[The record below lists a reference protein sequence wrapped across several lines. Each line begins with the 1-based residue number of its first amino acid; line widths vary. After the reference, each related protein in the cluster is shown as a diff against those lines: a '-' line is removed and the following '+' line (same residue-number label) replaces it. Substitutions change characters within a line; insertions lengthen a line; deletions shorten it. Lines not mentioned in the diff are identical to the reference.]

1 MKKKRVVIIS
11 LLLLLVSVI
20 GISSYFLFKDKINL
34 LDVDPSAVEW
44 NGKKQKDTSGEEN
57 TIAIPGFEKV
67 TLYANETKQAV

>member
-34 LDVDPSAVEW
+34 L
-44 NGKKQKDTSGEEN
+44 
-57 TIAIPGFEKV
+57 
-67 TLYANETKQAV
+67 

>member
-34 LDVDPSAVEW
+34 LDVDHSAVDW
-44 NGKKQKDTSGEEN
+44 NGK
-57 TIAIPGFEKV
+57 
-67 TLYANETKQAV
+67 

>member
-34 LDVDPSAVEW
+34 LDVDHSAVDW
-44 NGKKQKDTSGEEN
+44 NGKNRRIQV
-57 TIAIPGFEKV
+57 EKKIQSPFQG
-67 TLYANETKQAV
+67 LKK

>member
-34 LDVDPSAVEW
+34 
-44 NGKKQKDTSGEEN
+44 
-57 TIAIPGFEKV
+57 
-67 TLYANETKQAV
+67 

>member
-34 LDVDPSAVEW
+34 LDVDHSAVEW
-44 NGKKQKDTSGEEN
+44 NGKKQK
-57 TIAIPGFEKV
+57 
-67 TLYANETKQAV
+67 